1 MGSLRLSFKHTN
13 VETKLNNA
21 LRVNAEL
28 KYIEHLLHVF
38 DTANETMTMAQV
50 RQDFIDKFP
59 TGGPLLN
66 QHFGL
71 LRFLPLMMIK
81 EIIKEKK
88 EQYEDADRIKTI
100 RDSIAH
106 NNFLID
112 ETGYTFIAGNSTTK
126 VTLNE
131 HPEFLHRIENDFYA
145 KHR

>member
-1 MGSLRLSFKHTN
+1 MGSLSFKHTN
-13 VETKLNNA
+13 GELKLNNT

-50 RQDFIDKFP
+50 RQDFIDKFS

-88 EQYEDADRIKTI
+88 EQSEDAKRIKII

-106 NNFLID
+106 NDFLID
-112 ETGYTFIAGNSTTK
+112 ETGYTFRDEKCTTK
-126 VTLNE
+126 VTLDE
-131 HPEFLHRIENDFYA
+131 HPEFLHRIENEFYA
-145 KHR
+145 KHC